1 MFPARYAKITFSP
14 MFSSNLTKFFAA
26 FALIFTLFS
35 GCRLWQNT
43 GNSNSSST
51 PQVSDDLKSEIPF
64 STKEPEQFQAEI
76 VVTTGETESR
86 RFIARDGARRRYDF
100 NFGAANQL
108 TSLQADKNYLML
120 PAAKIYTENTET
132 QTGETDDWMN
142 FLTTEWLSAKRDASF
157 EKLESVENLT
167 KYRVRLNESDASEI
181 FIYVDQ
187 ISGLP
192 IKQEFF
198 AIGGDGQKNLAYSFE
213 LKNLKLETDE
223 NLFNVPADFKKVGQE
238 EFRKILR
245 GENK

>member
-1 MFPARYAKITFSP
+1 M
-14 MFSSNLTKFFAA
+14 
-26 FALIFTLFS
+26 
-35 GCRLWQNT
+35 
-43 GNSNSSST
+43 
-51 PQVSDDLKSEIPF
+51 
-64 STKEPEQFQAEI
+64 
-76 VVTTGETESR
+76 VTTGETESR